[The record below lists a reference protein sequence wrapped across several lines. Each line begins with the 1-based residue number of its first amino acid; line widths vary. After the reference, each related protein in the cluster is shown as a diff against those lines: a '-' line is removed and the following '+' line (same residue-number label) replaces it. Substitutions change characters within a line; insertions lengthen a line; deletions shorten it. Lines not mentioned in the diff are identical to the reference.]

1 MNTHQFIIAQSANGG
16 IGNLIMPLLLI
27 IIFWVVLIRPQQK
40 RAKEQRERQA
50 NLKKGDKVITIGGM
64 HAIVN
69 AVSDSTVSLKVS
81 DGNFVK
87 YDKTAIASVVNKEK
101 PSSDSQTKSESE
113 SEFSKSKSESSKSKS
128 ESSKS
133 ESKSES

>member
-16 IGNLIMPLLLI
+16 FEGLI
-27 IIFWVVLIRPQQK
+27 IPLSLMIIMWWVVIIRPQQK
-40 RAKEQRERQA
+40 RTKAHKERQA

-69 AVSDSTVSLKVS
+69 AVSDSTVSLKIS

-113 SEFSKSKSESSKSKS
+113 SEFSKSKSESSKSES
-128 ESSKS
+128 ES
-133 ESKSES
+133 